1 MYFSRHSN
9 YSKFIRSQRCQR
21 RSRPNRLSIFA
32 SKFKRCG
39 SNSGNWSMDGC
50 FKTFRQSKSNFFISK
65 FSFIASCRN
74 WFRSVY
80 FPWICESGFGQSKQ
94 SIKQHNYFGLRGKYS
109 RKKKS
114 SFKHYARPED
124 SMVDFCEVLASKKYY
139 TNLKGNPDP
148 MKWTRAMAKARYAA
162 NAKRWIRLMKKSF
175 TLID

>member
-1 MYFSRHSN
+1 M
-9 YSKFIRSQRCQR
+9 K
-21 RSRPNRLSIFA
+21 PIF
-32 SKFKRCG
+32 F
-39 SNSGNWSMDGC
+39 
-50 FKTFRQSKSNFFISK
+50 FFILFFQLSALAFQGTQEKIQRYKPFIDSISQVYGIPSK
-65 FSFIASCRN
+65 LIIG
-74 WFRSVY
+74 VGV
-80 FPWICESGFGQSKQ
+80 CESGFGQSKQ
-94 SIKQHNYFGLRGKYS
+94 SIKQNNYFGLRGKYV

-139 TNLKGNPDP
+139 ISLKGNPDP

>member
-1 MYFSRHSN
+1 M
-9 YSKFIRSQRCQR
+9 K
-21 RSRPNRLSIFA
+21 PIF
-32 SKFKRCG
+32 
-39 SNSGNWSMDGC
+39 
-50 FKTFRQSKSNFFISK
+50 FFIILFFQLSALAYQGTQEKIQRYKPFIDSLSQVYGIPSK
-65 FSFIASCRN
+65 LIIG
-74 WFRSVY
+74 VG
-80 FPWICESGFGQSKQ
+80 ICESGFGQSKQ
-94 SIKQHNYFGLRGKYS
+94 SIKQNNYFGLRGKYV

>member
-1 MYFSRHSN
+1 M
-9 YSKFIRSQRCQR
+9 K
-21 RSRPNRLSIFA
+21 PIF
-32 SKFKRCG
+32 F
-39 SNSGNWSMDGC
+39 
-50 FKTFRQSKSNFFISK
+50 FFILFFQLSAQAFQGTQEKIQRYKPFIDSLSLVYGIPSK
-65 FSFIASCRN
+65 LIIG
-74 WFRSVY
+74 VGV
-80 FPWICESGFGQSKQ
+80 CESGFGQSKQ
-94 SIKQHNYFGLRGKYS
+94 SIKQNNYFGLRGKYV

-139 TNLKGNPDP
+139 ISLKGNPDP

>member
-1 MYFSRHSN
+1 M
-9 YSKFIRSQRCQR
+9 K
-21 RSRPNRLSIFA
+21 PIF
-32 SKFKRCG
+32 
-39 SNSGNWSMDGC
+39 
-50 FKTFRQSKSNFFISK
+50 FFIILFFQLSALAYQGTQEKIQRYKPFIDSISQVYGIPSK
-65 FSFIASCRN
+65 LIIG
-74 WFRSVY
+74 VGV
-80 FPWICESGFGQSKQ
+80 CESGFGQSKQ
-94 SIKQHNYFGLRGKYS
+94 SIKQNNYFGLRGKYV

-139 TNLKGNPDP
+139 ISLKGNPDP

>member
-1 MYFSRHSN
+1 M
-9 YSKFIRSQRCQR
+9 K
-21 RSRPNRLSIFA
+21 PIF
-32 SKFKRCG
+32 F
-39 SNSGNWSMDGC
+39 
-50 FKTFRQSKSNFFISK
+50 FFILFLQLTANAFQGTQEKIQRYKPFIDSLSQVYGIPSK
-65 FSFIASCRN
+65 LI
-74 WFRSVY
+74 VGVG
-80 FPWICESGFGQSKQ
+80 ICESGFGQSKQ

-114 SFKHYARPED
+114 SFKHYTRPED

-139 TNLKGNPDP
+139 KNLKGNQDP

>member
-1 MYFSRHSN
+1 MKPIFLFIILFFQLSALAYQGTQEKIQRYKPFIDSISQV
-9 YSKFIRSQRCQR
+9 YGIPSKLI
-21 RSRPNRLSIFA
+21 I
-32 SKFKRCG
+32 G
-39 SNSGNWSMDGC
+39 VG
-50 FKTFRQSKSNFFISK
+50 
-65 FSFIASCRN
+65 
-74 WFRSVY
+74 V
-80 FPWICESGFGQSKQ
+80 CESGFGQSKQ
-94 SIKQHNYFGLRGKYS
+94 SIKQNNYFGLRGKYV

-139 TNLKGNPDP
+139 ISLKGNPDP

>member
-1 MYFSRHSN
+1 MKPIVF
-9 YSKFIRSQRCQR
+9 
-21 RSRPNRLSIFA
+21 
-32 SKFKRCG
+32 
-39 SNSGNWSMDGC
+39 
-50 FKTFRQSKSNFFISK
+50 FFILFLQLTANAFQGTQEKIQRYKPFIDSLSLVYGIPSK
-65 FSFIASCRN
+65 LI
-74 WFRSVY
+74 VGVG
-80 FPWICESGFGQSKQ
+80 ICESGFGQSKQ

-139 TNLKGNPDP
+139 TNLKGNQDP

>member
-1 MYFSRHSN
+1 M
-9 YSKFIRSQRCQR
+9 K
-21 RSRPNRLSIFA
+21 PIF
-32 SKFKRCG
+32 
-39 SNSGNWSMDGC
+39 
-50 FKTFRQSKSNFFISK
+50 FFIILFFQLSALAYQGTQEKIQRYKPFIDSISQVYGIPSK
-65 FSFIASCRN
+65 LIIG
-74 WFRSVY
+74 VGV
-80 FPWICESGFGQSKQ
+80 CESGFGQSKQ
-94 SIKQHNYFGLRGKYS
+94 SIKQNNYFGLRGKYV

>member
-1 MYFSRHSN
+1 M
-9 YSKFIRSQRCQR
+9 K
-21 RSRPNRLSIFA
+21 PIF
-32 SKFKRCG
+32 
-39 SNSGNWSMDGC
+39 
-50 FKTFRQSKSNFFISK
+50 FFIILFFQLSALAYQGTLEKIQRYKPFIDSLSLVYGIPSK
-65 FSFIASCRN
+65 LIIG
-74 WFRSVY
+74 VG
-80 FPWICESGFGQSKQ
+80 ICESGFGQSKQ
-94 SIKQHNYFGLRGKYS
+94 SIKQNNYFGLRGKYV

-139 TNLKGNPDP
+139 IPLKGNPDP

>member
-1 MYFSRHSN
+1 M
-9 YSKFIRSQRCQR
+9 K
-21 RSRPNRLSIFA
+21 PIF
-32 SKFKRCG
+32 
-39 SNSGNWSMDGC
+39 
-50 FKTFRQSKSNFFISK
+50 FFIILFFQLSAQAFQGTQEKIQRYKPFIDSLSQVYGIPSK
-65 FSFIASCRN
+65 LIIG
-74 WFRSVY
+74 VG
-80 FPWICESGFGQSKQ
+80 ICESGFGQSKQ
-94 SIKQHNYFGLRGKYS
+94 SIKQNNYFGLRGKYV

>member
-1 MYFSRHSN
+1 MKPIVF
-9 YSKFIRSQRCQR
+9 
-21 RSRPNRLSIFA
+21 
-32 SKFKRCG
+32 
-39 SNSGNWSMDGC
+39 
-50 FKTFRQSKSNFFISK
+50 FFILLLQLTANAFQGTQEKIQRYKPYIDSLSQVYGIPSK
-65 FSFIASCRN
+65 LIIG
-74 WFRSVY
+74 VG
-80 FPWICESGFGQSKQ
+80 ICESGFGQSKQ
-94 SIKQHNYFGLRGKYS
+94 SIKQHNYFGLRGKYA

>member
-1 MYFSRHSN
+1 M
-9 YSKFIRSQRCQR
+9 K
-21 RSRPNRLSIFA
+21 PIF
-32 SKFKRCG
+32 F
-39 SNSGNWSMDGC
+39 
-50 FKTFRQSKSNFFISK
+50 FFILFFQLSAQAFQDTQEKIQRYKPFIDSISQVYGIPSK
-65 FSFIASCRN
+65 LIIG
-74 WFRSVY
+74 VGV
-80 FPWICESGFGQSKQ
+80 CESGFGQSKQ
-94 SIKQHNYFGLRGKYS
+94 SIKQNNYFGLRGKYV

-139 TNLKGNPDP
+139 ISLKGNPDP

>member
-1 MYFSRHSN
+1 M
-9 YSKFIRSQRCQR
+9 K
-21 RSRPNRLSIFA
+21 PIF
-32 SKFKRCG
+32 
-39 SNSGNWSMDGC
+39 
-50 FKTFRQSKSNFFISK
+50 FFIILFFQLSAQAFQGTQEKIKRYKPFIDSLSQVYGIPSK
-65 FSFIASCRN
+65 LIIG
-74 WFRSVY
+74 VG
-80 FPWICESGFGQSKQ
+80 ICESGFGQSKQ
-94 SIKQHNYFGLRGKYS
+94 SIKQHNYFGLRGKYV

>member
-1 MYFSRHSN
+1 MKPIVF
-9 YSKFIRSQRCQR
+9 
-21 RSRPNRLSIFA
+21 
-32 SKFKRCG
+32 
-39 SNSGNWSMDGC
+39 
-50 FKTFRQSKSNFFISK
+50 FFILFLQLTANAFQGTQEKIQRYKPFIDSLSQVYGIPSK
-65 FSFIASCRN
+65 LI
-74 WFRSVY
+74 VGVG
-80 FPWICESGFGQSKQ
+80 ICESGFGQSKQ
-94 SIKQHNYFGLRGKYS
+94 SLKQHNYFGLRGKYS

-139 TNLKGNPDP
+139 TTLKGNPDP

>member
-1 MYFSRHSN
+1 MKPIFFFFVLFFQLSAQAFQGTQEKIQRYKPFIDSLSLV
-9 YSKFIRSQRCQR
+9 YGIPSKLI
-21 RSRPNRLSIFA
+21 I
-32 SKFKRCG
+32 G
-39 SNSGNWSMDGC
+39 VG
-50 FKTFRQSKSNFFISK
+50 
-65 FSFIASCRN
+65 
-74 WFRSVY
+74 
-80 FPWICESGFGQSKQ
+80 ICESGFGQSKQ
-94 SIKQHNYFGLRGKYS
+94 SIKQNNYFGLRGKYV